1 VADQPTPPVTPG
13 ATTEEPSPGS
23 LRLRKYIP
31 ITVEEKLTFTLF
43 RASIADISATGIRI
57 ITSEYLSKGTR
68 WVVTMKTA
76 PNLTLKTEVRWV
88 KSDADPQA
96 RPGAPPQF
104 QVGMQFMDMTPD
116 DQKRIASFLDFEKQR
131 AT

>member
-1 VADQPTPPVTPG
+1 LASDKAAPNDQPFT
-13 ATTEEPSPGS
+13 GS

-31 ITVEEKLTFTLF
+31 ISVEEKLTFTLF

-68 WVVTMKTA
+68 WVVTMKSP
-76 PNLTLKTEVRWV
+76 PNMTLKTEVRWV
-88 KSDADPQA
+88 KTDTDPAA
-96 RPGAPPQF
+96 RPGGTPQF
-104 QVGMQFMDMTPD
+104 QVGMQFIEMTPD
-116 DQKRIASFLDFEKQR
+116 DQKRIASFLDFEQQR